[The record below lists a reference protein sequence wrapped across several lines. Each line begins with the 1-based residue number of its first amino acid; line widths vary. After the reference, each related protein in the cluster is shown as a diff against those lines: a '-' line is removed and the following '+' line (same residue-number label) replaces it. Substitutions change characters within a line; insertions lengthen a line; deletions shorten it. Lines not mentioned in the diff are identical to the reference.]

1 MSEVTEINL
10 RLKKIRTELKM
21 SQDDFARRLG
31 FSRGVVANSELGRAE
46 IRPLYL
52 EQVCKEYN
60 VSLNWLRT
68 GEGKMFA
75 PADRNTEI
83 SSFVG
88 GILADQSDS
97 FKRRLIAALA
107 VLDEDDW
114 ATLAKIAERISKQNE
129 D

>member
-1 MSEVTEINL
+1 
-10 RLKKIRTELKM
+10 
-21 SQDDFARRLG
+21 
-31 FSRGVVANSELGRAE
+31 
-46 IRPLYL
+46 
-52 EQVCKEYN
+52 
-60 VSLNWLRT
+60 
-68 GEGKMFA
+68 MFA